1 MKCLINRNMLCPI
14 ITLLSDFG
22 LKDSYVA
29 EMKAAILSL
38 SREVQII
45 DISHQVEKFDVRTG
59 AFLLA
64 CAAPHFPEDTIH
76 VAVVDPGVGTVRLPI
91 IIQTLNACY
100 VGPDNGVL
108 ALAVRNDGGPR
119 SVHKINDRKLMLPN
133 VSSTFHGRDVFAP
146 AAARLA
152 NGRRPAEFGPKISKI
167 DAPTFAQVIQ
177 KQGTLVGEVIHIDD
191 FGNIITNFRPKDI
204 RLVKTEPVFKARIKN
219 TELTLKLCKTYAE
232 VSQHEPLA
240 LMGSHSFL
248 EISMNQ
254 GNAAESLKTKEGDKI
269 AIRLT

>member
-1 MKCLINRNMLCPI
+1 MLCPI

-64 CAAPHFPEDTIH
+64 CAAPYFPEDTIH

-108 ALAVRNDGGPR
+108 ALAVRNDGGPGASTK
-119 SVHKINDRKLMLPN
+119 SVIA
-133 VSSTFHGRDVFAP
+133 SSCCPTFP
-146 AAARLA
+146 ALFTAETFSLQQRLA
-152 NGRRPAEFGPKISKI
+152 WQTEGGQQNSDPKSARSMPPHSHGSSRSK
-167 DAPTFAQVIQ
+167 
-177 KQGTLVGEVIHIDD
+177 GH
-191 FGNIITNFRPKDI
+191 
-204 RLVKTEPVFKARIKN
+204 
-219 TELTLKLCKTYAE
+219 
-232 VSQHEPLA
+232 
-240 LMGSHSFL
+240 
-248 EISMNQ
+248 
-254 GNAAESLKTKEGDKI
+254 
-269 AIRLT
+269 

>member
-1 MKCLINRNMLCPI
+1 LKCLINRNMLPPI

-64 CAAPHFPEDTIH
+64 CAAPYFPEDTIH

-133 VSSTFHGRDVFAP
+133 VSSTFHGRDVLLQQQLAWQTEGGQQNSDP
-146 AAARLA
+146 KSARSMPPHSH
-152 NGRRPAEFGPKISKI
+152 GSSRSK
-167 DAPTFAQVIQ
+167 
-177 KQGTLVGEVIHIDD
+177 GH
-191 FGNIITNFRPKDI
+191 
-204 RLVKTEPVFKARIKN
+204 
-219 TELTLKLCKTYAE
+219 
-232 VSQHEPLA
+232 
-240 LMGSHSFL
+240 
-248 EISMNQ
+248 
-254 GNAAESLKTKEGDKI
+254 
-269 AIRLT
+269 